1 MNEKITLPGL
11 TQLLA
16 LRSGDTKKQ
25 SEDFIKEFFAIISN
39 VLAEGEPIK
48 IKGLGVFKTIG
59 VEARKSVNVSTG
71 EDHEI
76 PAHRKVVFVASKEL
90 AALVNEP
97 FDMFETVEIGDDV
110 TFEEDDQDISDQF
123 LEETDSMTD
132 DMQSDEEDERM
143 ESSVDS
149 VNEPESESADTDLIP
164 GVDDASVDDLA
175 VDDLAV
181 TDNVSTEETPSEKP
195 SVSVTDDAVISDS
208 SDEVIGEMDEEEDFN
223 VYTVD
228 ETLDDTDE
236 DISAAGS
243 FTDSVPESDDSHTS
257 DNQPAAH
264 FSENERHRTEHF
276 REEWEEEKT
285 KSRFGVG
292 FLAGFVAA
300 VVLAFVFYVILFGLT
315 RPSEVVGNNTA
326 NYSSIPSSSV
336 AGDDEVVDEIDSVKP
351 ASEAQAVVSDEDDVD
366 ANAEEVPTSPSDKK
380 VYDTISKTRYL
391 TTMAKD
397 HYGNYNLWPI
407 IYEENKAFLGHPDRI
422 RPGTRVVVP
431 PLSKYGVDPDNPED
445 IARAKKKG
453 VEIYA
458 RYK

>member
-39 VLAEGEPIK
+39 VLAEGESIK

-123 LEETDSMTD
+123 LEESDSMTD
-132 DMQSDEEDERM
+132 DMQSEEEDERM
-143 ESSVDS
+143 ESLVDS
-149 VNEPESESADTDLIP
+149 VKEPESESVDSDLITP
-164 GVDDASVDDLA
+164 VEDAAVEAAS

-181 TDNVSTEETPSEKP
+181 TDNVSTEDMASEKL
-195 SVSVTDDAVISDS
+195 SVSVTDGAVISDS

-228 ETLDDTDE
+228 ETLEDTDE
-236 DISAAGS
+236 DISATAS
-243 FTDSVPESDDSHTS
+243 FTDSVPESDDPHTS
-257 DNQPAAH
+257 NNQPAAH
-264 FSENERHRTEHF
+264 FSENEARRTEHF

-292 FLAGFVAA
+292 FLSGFVAA

-315 RPSEVVGNNTA
+315 RPSEVVGNNTV
-326 NYSSIPSSSV
+326 NYSGIPSSSV
-336 AGDDEVVDEIDSVKP
+336 VGDDEVVDEIDSVKP
-351 ASEAQAVVSDEDDVD
+351 ASETQAVVSDEDDVD

>member
-1 MNEKITLPGL
+1 M

-39 VLAEGEPIK
+39 VLAEGESIK

-110 TFEEDDQDISDQF
+110 TFEEDDQNISDQF
-123 LEETDSMTD
+123 LEETDGMTD

-143 ESSVDS
+143 ESLDS
-149 VNEPESESADTDLIP
+149 VNEPVSESADADLITP
-164 GVDDASVDDLA
+164 VEDAA

-181 TDNVSTEETPSEKP
+181 TDNVSTEEMASEEP

-208 SDEVIGEMDEEEDFN
+208 SDEIIGEIDEEEDFN

-228 ETLDDTDE
+228 ETLDDADE
-236 DISAAGS
+236 DISATAS
-243 FTDSVPESDDSHTS
+243 FTDSVPENNDPHPSN
-257 DNQPAAH
+257 NQPVAR
-264 FSENERHRTEHF
+264 FLENEKNRTEHF

-285 KSRFGVG
+285 KSRFGIG
-292 FLAGFVAA
+292 FLSGFVAA
-300 VVLAFVFYVILFGLT
+300 VVLAFVFYLVLFGLT
-315 RPSEVVGNNTA
+315 RPSEVVGNNTV
-326 NYSSIPSSSV
+326 NYSGMPSSSV
-336 AGDDEVVDEIDSVKP
+336 VGDDEVVDEIDSMKP

-366 ANAEEVPTSPSDKK
+366 GNTEEVPTSPSDKK

>member
-39 VLAEGEPIK
+39 VLAEGESIK

-123 LEETDSMTD
+123 LDESDSITD
-132 DMQSDEEDERM
+132 DMLSDEEDERM
-143 ESSVDS
+143 ESLVDS
-149 VNEPESESADTDLIP
+149 VNEPESESVDSDLITP
-164 GVDDASVDDLA
+164 VEDAA
-175 VDDLAV
+175 VDDLVV
-181 TDNVSTEETPSEKP
+181 TDNVYTEEMASEEP

-208 SDEVIGEMDEEEDFN
+208 SDEVIREMDEEEDFN

-228 ETLDDTDE
+228 ESLDDADE
-236 DISAAGS
+236 DISATAS
-243 FTDSVPESDDSHTS
+243 FTDSIPENNDPHPSNNH
-257 DNQPAAH
+257 PAAD
-264 FSENERHRTEHF
+264 FSENEKHRTENF

-285 KSRFGVG
+285 KSRFGIG
-292 FLAGFVAA
+292 FLSGFVAA
-300 VVLAFVFYVILFGLT
+300 VALAFVFYVILFGLT
-315 RPSEVVGNNTA
+315 RPSEVVGNNTV
-326 NYSSIPSSSV
+326 NYSSMPSSSV
-336 AGDDEVVDEIDSVKP
+336 VGDDVVDEIDSVRS
-351 ASEAQAVVSDEDDVD
+351 ASETKAVVSDEDDVD
-366 ANAEEVPTSPSDKK
+366 GNTEEVPTSPSDKK

>member
-1 MNEKITLPGL
+1 M

-39 VLAEGEPIK
+39 VLAEGESIK

-123 LEETDSMTD
+123 LDESDSITD
-132 DMQSDEEDERM
+132 DMLSDEEDERM
-143 ESSVDS
+143 ESLVDS
-149 VNEPESESADTDLIP
+149 VNEPESESVDSDLITP
-164 GVDDASVDDLA
+164 VEDAVVDDL
-175 VDDLAV
+175 VV
-181 TDNVSTEETPSEKP
+181 TDNVYTEEMASEEP

-208 SDEVIGEMDEEEDFN
+208 SDEVIREMDEEEDFN

-228 ETLDDTDE
+228 ESLDDADE
-236 DISAAGS
+236 DISATAS
-243 FTDSVPESDDSHTS
+243 FTDSIPENNDPHPSNNH
-257 DNQPAAH
+257 PAAG
-264 FSENERHRTEHF
+264 FSENEKHRTENF

-285 KSRFGVG
+285 KSRFGIG
-292 FLAGFVAA
+292 FLSGFVAA
-300 VVLAFVFYVILFGLT
+300 VALAFVFYVILFGLT
-315 RPSEVVGNNTA
+315 RPSEVVGNNTV
-326 NYSSIPSSSV
+326 NYSSMPSSSV
-336 AGDDEVVDEIDSVKP
+336 VGDDVVDEIDSVRS
-351 ASEAQAVVSDEDDVD
+351 ASETKAVVSDEDDVD
-366 ANAEEVPTSPSDKK
+366 GNTEEVPTSPSDKK